1 MNITSRR
8 IPEGSS
14 EEDDGDEDTFVETE
28 IRQFIEE
35 LPAFQEFQREI
46 EFDNSNTGNN

>member
-1 MNITSRR
+1 MNK
-8 IPEGSS
+8 IPEGSVEEND
-14 EEDDGDEDTFVETE
+14 EEDAFVETE
-28 IRQFIEE
+28 VRQFIEE